1 MSAGGA
7 PVRIE
12 VMHGVNL
19 DQLGRREAAHYG
31 TLSFPEL
38 ERRISAMAGE
48 LGMKTRFFQSN
59 FEGEFIEHLHGLG
72 TMVEG
77 ILINPG
83 AWTHYSWA
91 IRDALAIADLPTVEV
106 HLSDVD
112 AREEFRR
119 VSVIRDL
126 CIATVKGKGPD
137 GYRDA
142 LVRLSEEL
150 AKR

>member
-1 MSAGGA
+1 MR
-7 PVRIE
+7 RIE

-19 DQLGRREAAHYG
+19 DQLGRRAAAHYG
-31 TLSFPEL
+31 TITLDAL
-38 ERRISAMAGE
+38 ERRISGFGAE
-48 LGMKTRFFQSN
+48 LGMRTRFFQTNS
-59 FEGEFIEHLHGLG
+59 EMEFVEQLHGLDG
-72 TMVEG
+72 LADG
-77 ILINPG
+77 IILNPG

-91 IRDALAIADLPTVEV
+91 IRDALEIANLPSVEV

-119 VSVIRDL
+119 VSVVRDL

-142 LVRLSEEL
+142 LVRLREEL
-150 AKR
+150 SAR